1 MFPCCF
7 WPWNLQANNIQGSW
21 IAISGRTHRTL
32 TSAWRRS
39 WQAAIKTADRGFKH
53 AQVLQAC
60 LETLGNDLPSTTHAT
75 CALLRLSSGWRKQSA
90 TEKHIQTKQMQV
102 DRRQVRRL
110 RHRFSLPAPP
120 PRYGTRDP
128 PQFQPRWRAL
138 FVEKYVD
145 SPGAGAGWPSH
156 TVACGL

>member
-1 MFPCCF
+1 MFATLTSTCVPFFELHFFVFPCCF

-60 LETLGNDLPSTTHAT
+60 LENAWERFTINDARNMRSTAPQQ
-75 CALLRLSSGWRKQSA
+75 RLAKAVG
-90 TEKHIQTKQMQV
+90 H
-102 DRRQVRRL
+102 
-110 RHRFSLPAPP
+110 
-120 PRYGTRDP
+120 
-128 PQFQPRWRAL
+128 
-138 FVEKYVD
+138 
-145 SPGAGAGWPSH
+145 
-156 TVACGL
+156 